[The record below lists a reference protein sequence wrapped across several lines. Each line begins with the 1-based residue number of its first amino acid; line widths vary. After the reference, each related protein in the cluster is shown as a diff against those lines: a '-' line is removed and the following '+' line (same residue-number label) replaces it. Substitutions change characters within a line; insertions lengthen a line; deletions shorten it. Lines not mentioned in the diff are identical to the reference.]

1 MAATDNGIVPIS
13 DVQHKLCSTDE
24 EDWGALDDA
33 AMDPVVALQAVTGMR
48 ANSVLYQFSVGGSP
62 VVGFTVKGA
71 KALMARRGG
80 FEVHEPVLENVMVP
94 VTDADGTWVDVP
106 GVRATVRVTDKRNDN
121 TFCASVAR
129 ARVKI
134 LKDGKRKID
143 EHCEANAVARATRNA
158 ILDHFCGVTDT
169 VMEFVKQAQ
178 AQGQVYVLGEPD
190 AQMEEVSRAQA
201 INKARRKAMHSTP
214 LGNLGREVFLSALRE
229 TASEAGLPPDAFKA
243 DLDAFQNKHWPGLK
257 LAEIP
262 ANDKPMLD
270 AWLADKRRQLGLA
283 VQEDAQ
289 EDAPAMPVPTAE
301 EQQET
306 DTHEDQ
312 APDEPGADEANQ
324 QGLDFDAPASEPQSA
339 PKGRT
344 ARTNVD
350 PDTGEVKGGG
360 LSY

>member
-1 MAATDNGIVPIS
+1 MATDIIPIGE
-13 DVQHKLCSTDE
+13 VQDSLRIRE
-24 EDWGALDDA
+24 EDAFDALADA

-48 ANSVLYQFSVGGSP
+48 ANSVLYQFSMGGSP

-94 VTDADGTWVDVP
+94 ATDADGTWVDVP

-134 LKDGKRKID
+134 LRNGDKKID

-158 ILDHFCGVTDT
+158 ILDHFAGITDT

-178 AQGQVYVLGEPD
+178 KDGKVYVMGAPD
-190 AQMEEVSRAQA
+190 EQMEEVSRQQA
-201 INKARRKAMHSTP
+201 VNRAKRKAMHSTP
-214 LGNLGREVFLSALRE
+214 LGNLGREVFLSELRE
-229 TASEAGLPPDAFKA
+229 TAQEAGMAPEALKP
-243 DLDAFQNKHWPGLK
+243 DLDAFQNAQWPGLK

-262 ANDKPMLD
+262 ASDRPLLD
-270 AWLADKRRQLGLA
+270 AWLMDKRRQLGLA
-283 VQEDAQ
+283 VQEDVQ
-289 EDAPAMPVPTAE
+289 EDAPALPSPAAG

-312 APDEPGADEANQ
+312 ASDEPGADEANQ
-324 QGLDFDAPASEPQSA
+324 QGLDFDAPAPEPQPA

-344 ARTNVD
+344 ARKNVD

-360 LSY
+360 LDY